1 MSTID
6 KIIPVSIALS
16 STKHYTKSQPK
27 IGKNPPKQKRSTIK
41 KCQNDKTMTRKDKKW
56 TLWESSEQASRSERK
71 LKKERFY
78 FQSYIFED
86 RKKGFI
92 VYDARRGLYSDE
104 LKDLE
109 EKYQFRANKERKLRR
124 HRKLDESLSW
134 YK

>member
-1 MSTID
+1 MSTIN
-6 KIIPVSIALS
+6 KFIPVSIALP

-27 IGKNPPKQKRSTIK
+27 IGKNPPKQKRIIK
-41 KCQNDKTMTRKDKKW
+41 KCGNNKTVARKDKKW

-78 FQSYIFED
+78 FQNYIFED

>member
-6 KIIPVSIALS
+6 KVIPVSIALH
-16 STKHYTKSQPK
+16 STKHYLKSQPK
-27 IGKNPPKQKRSTIK
+27 MCKNPPMQKENIK
-41 KCQNDKTMTRKDKKW
+41 KCQNKKTMTRKDKKW

-86 RKKGFI
+86 RKKGFT

>member
-1 MSTID
+1 MSTIN
-6 KIIPVSIALS
+6 KFIPVSIALP

-27 IGKNPPKQKRSTIK
+27 IEKNPPKQKRNIK
-41 KCQNDKTMTRKDKKW
+41 KCGNNKTAARKHKKW

>member
-1 MSTID
+1 M
-6 KIIPVSIALS
+6 P

-27 IGKNPPKQKRSTIK
+27 IGKNPPKQKRNKK
-41 KCQNDKTMTRKDKKW
+41 KCQNNKTRARKDKKW

-86 RKKGFI
+86 RKKGFT

>member
-1 MSTID
+1 MSTTD
-6 KIIPVSIALS
+6 SIIPVSIALH
-16 STKHYTKSQPK
+16 STKHYSKSPPK
-27 IGKNPPKQKRSTIK
+27 IGKNPPMQKRNTIK
-41 KCQNDKTMTRKDKKW
+41 KRDNNKNVAKRDKKW

-124 HRKLDESLSW
+124 HRKLEESLSW

>member
-1 MSTID
+1 
-6 KIIPVSIALS
+6 
-16 STKHYTKSQPK
+16 
-27 IGKNPPKQKRSTIK
+27 
-41 KCQNDKTMTRKDKKW
+41 MTRKDKKW
-56 TLWESSEQASRSERK
+56 TLWESSERASRSERK

>member
-1 MSTID
+1 MSTIN
-6 KIIPVSIALS
+6 KIIPVSIALP
-16 STKHYTKSQPK
+16 STKHYTKSHPK
-27 IGKNPPKQKRSTIK
+27 IGKNPPKQKRNIK
-41 KCQNDKTMTRKDKKW
+41 KCQSNKTITRKDKKW

>member
-6 KIIPVSIALS
+6 RIILASIALH
-16 STKHYTKSQPK
+16 STKHYSKSQPK
-27 IGKNPPKQKRSTIK
+27 IGKNPPMQKRNIK
-41 KCQNDKTMTRKDKKW
+41 KSQNNKTVARKDKKW

-86 RKKGFI
+86 RKKGFT

-109 EKYQFRANKERKLRR
+109 EKYQFRGNKEQKLRR
-124 HRKLDESLSW
+124 HQRLDESLNW
-134 YK
+134 YN